1 MKEEKPQ
8 SLELIGKES
17 LDTAKEIIK
26 KTISVLQKNNK
37 ISFPVNRKSLDE
49 KFLTCPFS
57 YEGNNF
63 FIIKD
68 EGKKF
73 SCLALYQTKFKKY
86 FSPQNIVEGFVVK
99 IDAGIDKFVLS
110 PSVQIDYKNADKSRL
125 SDNQETLEKI
135 DLFLN
140 RFKK

>member
-1 MKEEKPQ
+1 MKENKPQ
-8 SLELIGKES
+8 SSELIGNER
-17 LDTAKEIIK
+17 LDSANEIIK
-26 KTISVLQKNNK
+26 KTISVLQKNTK
-37 ISFPVNRKSLDE
+37 VSFPVDKTALDE
-49 KFLTCPFS
+49 EFLTCPFN
-57 YEGNNF
+57 YEGRNF

-68 EGKKF
+68 ENKKF
-73 SCLALYQTKFKKY
+73 SCLALYQTGLKKY

-110 PSVQIDYKNADKSRL
+110 PSVQIDYINTDKSRL
-125 SDNQETLEKI
+125 LDNQKTLEKI